1 MFKVMW
7 ASWNQS
13 YLELCDYDTG
23 KLAVHYGWCRVG
35 MGLCQI
41 VTNPIYS
48 AISDSVGRKGMMT
61 WGRFGWMFFFYCH
74 RFRDTSLTHR
84 LLMEWFCWGVVQT
97 GVWPTFAA
105 SHSDVFGTRPELYSR
120 IQAADNMYVNFI
132 SMLGG
137 PATTAITL
145 AFGNIHAAQPIAGVL
160 ATLSMLV
167 VFTIPE
173 TLKPERRKPLEWG
186 KLLGRANPL
195 SNLMLLMNKGS
206 GLRRLSIS
214 ASLQ

>member
-1 MFKVMW
+1 MVDVLLQLLNDAALSSRLMFKVMW

-74 RFRDTSLTHR
+74 RFRDTVPH
-84 LLMEWFCWGVVQT
+84 
-97 GVWPTFAA
+97 
-105 SHSDVFGTRPELYSR
+105 
-120 IQAADNMYVNFI
+120 
-132 SMLGG
+132 
-137 PATTAITL
+137 
-145 AFGNIHAAQPIAGVL
+145 
-160 ATLSMLV
+160 
-167 VFTIPE
+167 
-173 TLKPERRKPLEWG
+173 
-186 KLLGRANPL
+186 
-195 SNLMLLMNKGS
+195 
-206 GLRRLSIS
+206 
-214 ASLQ
+214 